1 MADFSRYLP
10 LSHRPDVDE
19 SGVSNDWR
27 ALTAERLE
35 GLVARATGPSS
46 ASSASAS
53 SASASPVSARPS
65 PTDAD
70 LLRALADR
78 LEATRMQRLAR
89 RVGLSDDTA
98 EAGADLAATLGR
110 LSALAAARRAGGGP
124 NGIAEL
130 VEVVRTEARCHSLG
144 PVPALEPMVAGSIA
158 LYALTRAPV
167 SVRAA
172 VSGRTLAPV
181 DAPWRLGHGGELR
194 TDTAAILDFLLDDGP
209 VPPEVP

>member
-10 LSHRPDVDE
+10 LSQRPPVDE

-27 ALTAERLE
+27 ALTAGRLE
-35 GLVARATGPSS
+35 GLVARATGPSTGTLTTS
-46 ASSASAS
+46 
-53 SASASPVSARPS
+53 
-65 PTDAD
+65 DAA
-70 LLRALADR
+70 LLAVLADR

-89 RVGLSDDTA
+89 RVGVADGV
-98 EAGADLAATLGR
+98 AGASPDVDATLVR
-110 LSALAAARRAGGGP
+110 LSAVAAARRAGGGP

-144 PVPALEPMVAGSIA
+144 PVPALDPMVAGSIA

-172 VSGRTLAPV
+172 VAGRTLAPI
-181 DAPWRLGHGGELR
+181 DAPWRLGHGAELR
-194 TDTAAILDFLLDDGP
+194 TDTAAVLDFLLDDGP
-209 VPPEVP
+209 MPHEVA